1 MSFPQNYPNS
11 LPSVRFTSK
20 MWHPNGQL
28 FISENSIY
36 LLHLQ
41 LCFLTSCIIFE
52 ETPVYPDGRVCIS
65 ILHPP
70 GEDPNGY
77 ELASER
83 WTPVHTVWFRFVY
96 YVYIPF
102 SPFLSSVLHYE
113 AIIILPNLLGCIIQ
127 TTFRSSLVD
136 L

>member
-11 LPSVRFTSK
+11 PPSVRFTSE

-28 FISENSIY
+28 FISENCIY

-52 ETPVYPDGRVCIS
+52 EMPVYPDGRVCIS

-83 WTPVHTVWFRFVY
+83 WTPVHTVWLRILCLHTFPHFYLQFSTMKPLLY
-96 YVYIPF
+96 YQIQ
-102 SPFLSSVLHYE
+102 LHTDC
-113 AIIILPNLLGCIIQ
+113 PC
-127 TTFRSSLVD
+127 FF
-136 L
+136 

>member
-1 MSFPQNYPNS
+1 
-11 LPSVRFTSK
+11 

-28 FISENSIY
+28 FISENCIY

-52 ETPVYPDGRVCIS
+52 ETPVYLDGRVCIS
-65 ILHPP
+65 IPHPP

-83 WTPVHTVWFRFVY
+83 WTLVHTVWLRLLCLHT
-96 YVYIPF
+96 F
-102 SPFLSSVLHYE
+102 SPFLFSVFHYE
-113 AIIILPNLLGCIIQ
+113 AIIILPNLLGFQ
-127 TTFRSSLVD
+127 D
-136 L
+136 LDLCSMKRVLFSKAWKLCTSNRFGA